1 MVPDTARTDVYASL
15 QRGFRD
21 GLLLGNRKVLDEAL
35 KFAKELT
42 EYFQSTRYTDFVNKF
57 GEKRMA
63 DLVDDL
69 RGSVGTVFTQLLLD
83 RNQPLLDR
91 LVMYNRAAEEQRRM
105 VFDAVRQPLEAELA
119 EGPLGSVYAIE
130 QVLPE
135 PPDMERY
142 REAQAEEARRR
153 ESARDEENRA
163 KALRK

>member
-1 MVPDTARTDVYASL
+1 
-15 QRGFRD
+15 
-21 GLLLGNRKVLDEAL
+21 
-35 KFAKELT
+35 
-42 EYFQSTRYTDFVNKF
+42 
-57 GEKRMA
+57 
-63 DLVDDL
+63 
-69 RGSVGTVFTQLLLD
+69 
-83 RNQPLLDR
+83 
-91 LVMYNRAAEEQRRM
+91 M

-153 ESARDEENRA
+153 EAARDEENRA